1 MGRVYAGVLGS
12 LAMIV
17 VVSRGALDAGGVEGT
32 LKMAIVWMIAF
43 AIVGSVLGH
52 IAQAT
57 VDESVRFKIERELA
71 AHAAV
76 GSAESPTTT

>member
-1 MGRVYAGVLGS
+1 MGRVYAGVLGT
-12 LAMIV
+12 LAMAV
-17 VVSRGALDAGGVEGT
+17 VLCRGLKDAGGAEGT
-32 LKMAIVWMIAF
+32 LTMATLSMVAF

-71 AHAAV
+71 AQAAA
-76 GSAESPTTT
+76 GGREPETAR